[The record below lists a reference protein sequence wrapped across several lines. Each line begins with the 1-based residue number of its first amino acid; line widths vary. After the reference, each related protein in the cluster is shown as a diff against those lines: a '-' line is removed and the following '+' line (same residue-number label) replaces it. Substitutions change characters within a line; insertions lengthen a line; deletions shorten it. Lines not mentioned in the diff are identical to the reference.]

1 MSNNALWIILQKLR
15 TPLLVIIVTYSIAIL
30 GMVLIPGMDDEGKV
44 YHLTFF
50 DAFYFVSYMASTIGF
65 GEAPYDFTY
74 AQKLWVSIC
83 IYLTVI
89 GWFYGIGS
97 LVSALTDKTLQSE
110 LMRQKF
116 RKKVERIAEN
126 FVIILGY
133 SYVNAEIIRKLHA
146 VNIEAV
152 LIDEQEEKINHFLLE
167 ESGRDVPVLVANGLI
182 SETLVDA
189 GIKKPNCKAIV
200 SLFKDEEKSLRISI
214 LTKFL
219 NPKVKVIAKGTFKS
233 SIKSMLDTDI
243 TKVLNP
249 FDIFAKRLDIAL
261 TSPHILVLENW
272 IYQNTDLEDEAQFL
286 PKGKYIVCGYGRLG
300 EVLKEKFDKHN
311 MDYVFIDETRM
322 ANLEMIDHGQ
332 FIRANPD
339 DKDILVEAG
348 IKEASGL
355 IIGTKN
361 DIANLSIL
369 ITAQKLNPN
378 IYVVV
383 RENTIQEVSLFQ
395 AAEINWV
402 FMIERILINKSSLIL
417 SKPLKHSFLK
427 LILKKDEAWA
437 TALVRLL
444 SNNIGKNPKL
454 MALKINEEQSY
465 AIYHELKKG
474 EKINI
479 DILLHSLSDRS
490 EYNRAIPLLIRRK
503 NEHILLPR
511 DRELELDDHILI
523 ACDEKSKDEIE
534 HIASNI
540 YELHYACCGEEKQ
553 TWLWNKIQGKS

>member
-1 MSNNALWIILQKLR
+1 MGNNAQWLILQKLR

-30 GMVLIPGMDDEGKV
+30 GMVLIPGVDDNGKPYDV
-44 YHLTFF
+44 TFF

-65 GEAPYDFTY
+65 GESPYAFTY

-89 GWFYGIGS
+89 GWFYGVGS

-116 RKKVERIAEN
+116 RKKVKRISN
-126 FVIILGY
+126 PFVIILGY
-133 SYVNAEIIRKLHA
+133 TYVNAEIIRKLHS

-152 LIDEQEEKINHFLLE
+152 LIDKEEEKINHFLLE
-167 ESGRDVPVLVANGLI
+167 ESGRYVPVLIADGVL
-182 SETLVDA
+182 SETLIDA
-189 GIKKPNCKAIV
+189 GIKKNNCKAIV
-200 SLFKDEEKSLRISI
+200 SLFEDEEKSLRVSI

-219 NPKVKVIAKGTFKS
+219 NPRVNVLAKGTFKS

-249 FDIFAKRLDIAL
+249 FEIFAKRLDISL
-261 TSPHILVLENW
+261 SSPHILVLENW
-272 IYQNTDLEDEAQFL
+272 IYQNSDLENEAQFL
-286 PKGKYIVCGYGRLG
+286 PKGKYIICGYGRWG
-300 EVLKEKFDKHN
+300 ERLQEKFDKHN
-311 MDYVFIDETRM
+311 MEYVFIDEKRM
-322 ANLEMIDHGQ
+322 ANLEMIDKGQ

-339 DKDILVEAG
+339 DKDILLEAG
-348 IKEASGL
+348 IEKASGL

-361 DIANLSIL
+361 DIVNLSIL
-369 ITAQKLNPN
+369 ITAKKLNPN
-378 IYVVV
+378 IYVIV
-383 RENTIQEVSLFQ
+383 RENTIQDVSLFQ

-402 FMIERILINKSSLIL
+402 FMIERILINKSSLLL

-427 LILKKDEAWA
+427 LILKKDESWA
-437 TALVRLL
+437 IALVQLL
-444 SNNIGKNPKL
+444 SKKIGTNPKL

-465 AIYHELKKG
+465 AIHRDLKKG
-474 EKINI
+474 KKINV
-479 DILLHSLSDRS
+479 DILLHSLSDRKK
-490 EYNRAIPLLIRRK
+490 YNKAIPLLIHRK

-511 DRELELDDHILI
+511 DRELEIDDHLLI
-523 ACDEKSKDEIE
+523 ACDEKSKEDIE
-534 HIASNI
+534 YIASNI

-553 TWLWNKIQGKS
+553 TWLWKKLQGKS